1 MKLQIFTETASQTF
15 VPSKIHK
22 NSYRAP
28 NDLKP
33 ILNESR
39 HPDLSNG
46 TQFIK
51 HEDRLDPQK

>member
-1 MKLQIFTETASQTF
+1 MKFQILIESASQTF

-22 NSYRAP
+22 NSYRIP
-28 NDLKP
+28 NDLKL

-46 TQFIK
+46 IQFIK
-51 HEDRLDPQK
+51 NEDRLDPQK

>member
-1 MKLQIFTETASQTF
+1 MKFQILIESASQTF

-28 NDLKP
+28 NDLKL
-33 ILNESR
+33 IVNESR

-46 TQFIK
+46 IQFIK
-51 HEDRLDPQK
+51 NEDSLDPQK